1 MDKWEQGWDA
11 VRGRV
16 GLTDWDFSRRKE
28 KPCPEFLALP
38 LASFFARPFC
48 LSHSC
53 IQLMPLHWRVDFY
66 NLRTFAGQQYLNQH
80 DVLSLRS
87 NGYITSSIYQKS
99 RLDLELFSQPKEGY
113 LQKKLSNTA
122 PFYVFIQLIVYGVF
136 FGEKETDRHKLSRL
150 LLMDPLYKQ
159 TARHHLGWV
168 SVFFG
173 DFFPWLPTF
182 LCLPGLCLPSMP
194 K

>member
-1 MDKWEQGWDA
+1 MQCEAGWGWLIGTFPGGRKNLAQSFSHCRGQVFFRAAILPLSLLHSVDAPPLTSGILQFKDLCRTTIPQSTWCTIIEVKRIHYVVKLPEIMARFGAILSA
-11 VRGRV
+11 VR
-16 GLTDWDFSRRKE
+16 RK
-28 KPCPEFLALP
+28 
-38 LASFFARPFC
+38 FA
-48 LSHSC
+48 
-53 IQLMPLHWRVDFY
+53 
-66 NLRTFAGQQYLNQH
+66 
-80 DVLSLRS
+80 
-87 NGYITSSIYQKS
+87 K
-99 RLDLELFSQPKEGY
+99 K
-113 LQKKLSNTA
+113 KKLSNTA